1 MIAVDEGK
9 CVGCGQCMG
18 FCPREA
24 LEAWG
29 HLHID
34 HEKCSDCFGGVYRFG
49 GNVAIANKQT
59 LFDTNKTAWVR
70 LCTKYCPVG
79 ALSVVEETSS

>member
-1 MIAVDEGK
+1 MIVCDEGK
-9 CVGCGQCMG
+9 CVACGQCMA

-34 HEKCSDCFGGVYRFG
+34 PEKCSDCFGGVYRFG
-49 GNVAIANKQT
+49 ENAPIADKQT
-59 LFDTNKTAWVR
+59 LLSPEKTVWAR

-79 ALSVVEETSS
+79 ALSVEEEPSS